1 MKTTINTAFS
11 ELKQYLYNYSE
22 EAINIKINCLN
33 NCSKHKLNSVN
44 QIKEYH
50 NQLLF
55 LISYAENEDVLN
67 LAEKEKDY
75 IIRALKKHRSRR
87 RDAAS
92 ELGISERTL
101 YRKIKEYDI
110 ED

>member
-1 MKTTINTAFS
+1 MQANEQHIVPFTNETKMHSSTNNKPFI
-11 ELKQYLYNYSE
+11 
-22 EAINIKINCLN
+22 LN
-33 NCSKHKLNSVN
+33 N
-44 QIKEYH
+44 
-50 NQLLF
+50 
-55 LISYAENEDVLN
+55 NEGQKIEAVHVEEVLN
-67 LAEKEKDY
+67 LAEKEKEY
-75 IIRALKKHRSRR
+75 IVRALRKHRSRR